1 MKLIKSYFLLAIL
14 SSIPLGQAAASLIG
28 GFGNDSGDSGYTNTT
43 DAQFYGAGADGPAY
57 DTLYLRDYA
66 KVSELIFSNAINGQA
81 YILSFN
87 VGYPADQTPPDYII
101 KVATDN
107 GTMAE
112 VLNPVRPKT
121 GGTFEEVKLQFT
133 NRGVATGLYT
143 VSIETQGVGE
153 LHFHDFDLSGY
164 TYNNTNTPHLKT
176 VAYGHSLYVAQDNT
190 YTCVADYSLSKGDG
204 YDRPYLAS
212 HNGDCNCSDSQT
224 ILTSETHY
232 SSGDIRSF
240 YQCRTSSH

>member
-14 SSIPLGQAAASLIG
+14 ATIPLGQAAASLIT
-28 GFGNDSGDSGYTNTT
+28 GFANDNGVSGDTNTT
-43 DAQFYGAGADGPAY
+43 EAQFYGAGATGPEY
-57 DTLYLRDYA
+57 ETMYLRDDA
-66 KVSELIFSNAINGQA
+66 KVSELIFSNARNGQA

-87 VGYPADQTPPDYII
+87 VGYPADQPRPDYIV

-112 VLNPVRPKT
+112 VFNPVRPKT

-143 VSIETQGVGE
+143 ISIETQGVGE
-153 LHFHDFDLSGY
+153 LHFHDFYLSAY
-164 TYNNTNTPHLKT
+164 SYNSDTPHLKT
-176 VAYGHSLYVAQDNT
+176 VAYGHSLYVAQDKS
-190 YTCVADYSLSKGDG
+190 YTCVADYSLSQSDG
-204 YDRPYLAS
+204 LDIPFLAS
-212 HNGDCNCSDSQT
+212 QNGDCHCVDSQT

-232 SSGDIRSF
+232 PSGDIRSF
-240 YQCRTSSH
+240 YQCRTSSR